1 MFRKLKVPHT
11 LVLLYGMV
19 LLAYILTL
27 VLPAGLYETESSHGH
42 EIVVPGTYAVIEDSV
57 SQPVWTLFTVIPR
70 GLEAAQGIIF
80 FIFIIGGALAVIRAT
95 GALDA
100 ALARLLSRFGGQPAL
115 LILMGMLAFAVGSST
130 IGMAEEYI
138 PLIAILIT
146 LCVGMRMDTV
156 AAVGIMVIGYG
167 IGYGTAVMNPF
178 TVLVAQEVAGLE
190 PVSGLGFRLA
200 MFAPFFAIGYIHLLR
215 YAKRVRNNP
224 AASLVADVPEAQPP
238 DPPTAGDL
246 DLRQWLVLA
255 ATVFDINSLLEWV
268 AQHPDWIALAVFVV
282 ALTES
287 LIVVGLL
294 VRMSFDDMAKHFI
307 AGAGD
312 LIGTALLVGFARAI
326 QITLDDG
333 QVLHTIVHGLS
344 QPLLVV
350 GAELSAVGMV
360 CIQSLLNFFIPSGS
374 GQAYVTM
381 PLMAPISDIVGV
393 SRQVAVLAYQM
404 GDGFMNMIVP
414 TNPVLMG
421 ILGICGIPYGRWF
434 RFIWPLMVQLL
445 VAGAL
450 TMVIAV
456 AIGYR

>member
-1 MFRKLKVPHT
+1 MKLKVPHT

-19 LLAYILTL
+19 VLAYVLTL
-27 VLPAGLYETESSHGH
+27 ILPAGQFETRMEHGH
-42 EIVVPGTYAVIEDSV
+42 DVVVPGTYAVTDESV
-57 SQPVWTLFTVIPR
+57 SQPLWSLFTVIPR
-70 GLEAAQGIIF
+70 GLESAQGIIF

-100 ALARLLSRFGGQPAL
+100 ALARVLNRFGGQPAL
-115 LILMGMLAFAVGSST
+115 LILMGMLAFTVGSST

-156 AAVGIMVIGYG
+156 AAVGIMVVGYG

-178 TVLVAQEVAGLE
+178 TVLVAQEVAGLQ
-190 PVSGLGFRLA
+190 PVSGLGFRLL
-200 MFAPFFAIGYIHLLR
+200 MFFPFFAIGYLHVLR
-215 YAKRVRNNP
+215 YAKKIRENP
-224 AASLVADVPEAQPP
+224 QASLVADIPEAQPP
-238 DPPTAGDL
+238 APPSSGAL
-246 DLRQWLVLA
+246 DLRQKWVLA
-255 ATVFDINSLLEWV
+255 VTVLALVVVVWGIKVHQWYFVELGGIFV
-268 AQHPDWIALAVFVV
+268 ALAI
-282 ALTES
+282 T
-287 LIVVGLL
+287 VGLL
-294 VRMSFDDMAKHFI
+294 ARMPFDDMAVNFI
-307 AGAGD
+307 KGAGE

-326 QITLDDG
+326 EITLSDG

-344 QPLLVV
+344 QPLLAV
-350 GAELSAVGMV
+350 GAELSAVGMLF
-360 CIQSLLNFFIPSGS
+360 IQSLLNFFIPSGS

-414 TNPVLMG
+414 TNAVLMG

-434 RFIWPLMVQLL
+434 RFVWPLMVQLL
-445 VAGAL
+445 IAGSI

-456 AIGYR
+456 LIGYQ

>member
-1 MFRKLKVPHT
+1 M
-11 LVLLYGMV
+11 
-19 LLAYILTL
+19 
-27 VLPAGLYETESSHGH
+27 GL
-42 EIVVPGTYAVIEDSV
+42 
-57 SQPVWTLFTVIPR
+57 
-70 GLEAAQGIIF
+70 
-80 FIFIIGGALAVIRAT
+80 
-95 GALDA
+95 
-100 ALARLLSRFGGQPAL
+100 
-115 LILMGMLAFAVGSST
+115 LAFAVGSST

-200 MFAPFFAIGYIHLLR
+200 MFIPFLAIGYIHLLR
-215 YAKRVRNNP
+215 YAKKVRENP
-224 AASLVADVPEAQPP
+224 DASLVADISEAQPP
-238 DPPTAGDL
+238 DPPTAKDL
-246 DLRQWLVLA
+246 NLQQWLVLGVTSA
-255 ATVFDINSLLEWV
+255 ALVLVVWGIKVHQWYFLELGGIFV
-268 AQHPDWIALAVFVV
+268 ALA
-282 ALTES
+282 
-287 LIVVGLL
+287 IVVGLL
-294 VRMSFDDMAKHFI
+294 VRMPFDDIAKNFI
-307 AGAGD
+307 AGAGE

-326 QITLDDG
+326 EITLSDG

-344 QPLLVV
+344 QPLLAM

-360 CIQSLLNFFIPSGS
+360 FIQSLLNFFIPSGS

-445 VAGAL
+445 IAGSL

-456 AIGYR
+456 MIGYQ

>member
-255 ATVFDINSLLEWV
+255 ATVFALIFVVWGIKVHQWYFVELGGIFV
-268 AQHPDWIALAVFVV
+268 ALA
-282 ALTES
+282 L
-287 LIVVGLL
+287 VVGLL
-294 VRMSFDDMAKHFI
+294 VRMSFDDMAKQFI

>member
-1 MFRKLKVPHT
+1 MIKQLKVPHT

-19 LLAYILTL
+19 VRAYILTL
-27 VLPAGLYETESSHGH
+27 ILPAGSFETTMEHGH
-42 EIVVPGTYAVIEDSV
+42 EVVVPGTYTVIGESV
-57 SQPVWTLFTVIPR
+57 SKPWWSLLTVIPR

-100 ALARLLSRFGGQPAL
+100 ALARILKRFGGQPAL
-115 LILMGMLAFAVGSST
+115 LILMGMAAFAIGSST

-156 AAVGIMVIGYG
+156 AAVGIMVVGYG

-178 TVLVAQEVAGLE
+178 TVLVAQEVAGLQ

-200 MFAPFFAIGYIHLLR
+200 MFLPFFAIGYLHLLR
-215 YAKRVRNNP
+215 YAKKVRLDHGS
-224 AASLVADVPEAQPP
+224 SLVADIPEAQPP
-238 DPPTAGDL
+238 DPPTATDL
-246 DLRQWLVLA
+246 DLRQKGVLLATLLTLVLVVWGIKVYQWYFVELGA
-255 ATVFDINSLLEWV
+255 IFFG
-268 AQHPDWIALAVFVV
+268 LA
-282 ALTES
+282 
-287 LIVVGLL
+287 IVVGLL
-294 VRMSFDDMAKHFI
+294 ARTSFDDMAKQFI
-307 AGAGD
+307 GGAGE

-326 QITLDDG
+326 EITLSDG
-333 QVLHTIVHGLS
+333 QVLHTIVNGLS
-344 QPLLVV
+344 QPLLAA

-360 CIQSLLNFFIPSGS
+360 LIQSLLNFFIPSGS

-414 TNPVLMG
+414 TNAVLMG

-445 VAGAL
+445 IAGSI
-450 TMVIAV
+450 TIVIAV
-456 AIGYR
+456 MIGYR

>member
-1 MFRKLKVPHT
+1 MKLKRIKVPHT

-19 LLAYILTL
+19 VFAYVLTL
-27 VLPAGLYETESSHGH
+27 LLPAGRYETEFSHGH
-42 EIVVPGTYAVIEDSV
+42 EVVVPGTFTMIEESV
-57 SQPVWTLFTVIPR
+57 RQPVWSLFTVIPR
-70 GLEAAQGIIF
+70 GLAEAQGIIF

-100 ALARLLSRFGGQPAL
+100 ALARMLHRFGGQPAL

-200 MFAPFFAIGYIHLLR
+200 MFIPFVAIGYLHLLR
-215 YAKRVRNNP
+215 YARRVRNDP
-224 AASLVADVPEAQPP
+224 GASLVVDVPEAQPP
-238 DPPTAGDL
+238 DPPTAEDL

-255 ATVFDINSLLEWV
+255 ATLV
-268 AQHPDWIALAVFVV
+268 ALVFVV
-282 ALTES
+282 WGIKVHQWYFVELGGIFVALA
-287 LIVVGLL
+287 IVVGLL
-294 VRMSFDDMAKHFI
+294 ARMSFDNMAKHFI
-307 AGAGD
+307 NGAGE
-312 LIGTALLVGFARAI
+312 LIATALLVGFARAI
-326 QITLDDG
+326 QLTLDDG

-344 QPLLVV
+344 QPLLAV

-360 CIQSLLNFFIPSGS
+360 LIQSLLNFFIPSGS

-381 PLMAPISDIVGV
+381 PLMAPIADIVGV

-434 RFIWPLMVQLL
+434 RFIWPLMAQLL

-456 AIGYR
+456 SIGYQ